1 MRSPSCL
8 ILLAY
13 CLIFLTGCIEYRFDQ
28 LPGRDQ
34 YLGWVNTKEEL
45 DPKMGPKG
53 KLYITPTRDTHL
65 YGGGDF
71 SKRRLT
77 ISVGMIHYLNET
89 ISLELGFR
97 RQVFET
103 EDNNFGDTTGS
114 ISWNEN
120 NGDDLFYIGG
130 RIIF

>member
-34 YLGWVNTKEEL
+34 YLGWVKTKEEI

-53 KLYITPTRDTHL
+53 KLYMAPTGDTHL

-71 SKRRLT
+71 SKMRLT

-89 ISLELGFR
+89 MSLELGFR
-97 RQVFET
+97 TQVFET
-103 EDNNFGDTTGS
+103 DNDNFGDATGNV
-114 ISWNEN
+114 SWNEN
-120 NGDDLFYIGG
+120 DGDDLFYIGG